1 MDVNIRRMIDEING
15 LKTFIKI
22 SRSEAVEAI
31 CQQYNIPKEEYYK
44 KYFQELNNQLERDL
58 TDPYIRHHLMDL
70 HHVNILSKLMMD
82 IGYDR
87 LYNRP
92 LKKYEKH
99 QSIEESI
106 EIVKKFLG
114 QLHPEYLKR
123 FEYYLKNDYPSRFK
137 LIDKNVEGKSKV
149 KNGQT
154 YIEYNETIKDVFTIV
169 HEYFHKFSCYDE
181 IDHNSFIKDVFGE
194 TTAIAAEFLLEDFL
208 VENKIVDNDE
218 LYYHKLNRMLISYE
232 DAFATLFQEHL
243 IALYENSQ
251 NVNMDILLDCLNSIK
266 NYPVEY
272 NIFSQK
278 GNLLLDDIV
287 KDGLSFHKRQR
298 YVIATM
304 LASTLHA
311 QIKSDGNEINNL
323 LDLVAIFRENNKH
336 HDSNLLKVAEK
347 LRLPFINNGK
357 VDINKEIVDKL
368 STDYEN
374 ELSSISFKNNMD
386 NQK

>member
-1 MDVNIRRMIDEING
+1 
-15 LKTFIKI
+15 
-22 SRSEAVEAI
+22 
-31 CQQYNIPKEEYYK
+31 
-44 KYFQELNNQLERDL
+44 
-58 TDPYIRHHLMDL
+58 
-70 HHVNILSKLMMD
+70 
-82 IGYDR
+82 
-87 LYNRP
+87 
-92 LKKYEKH
+92 
-99 QSIEESI
+99 
-106 EIVKKFLG
+106 
-114 QLHPEYLKR
+114 
-123 FEYYLKNDYPSRFK
+123 
-137 LIDKNVEGKSKV
+137 
-149 KNGQT
+149 
-154 YIEYNETIKDVFTIV
+154 
-169 HEYFHKFSCYDE
+169 
-181 IDHNSFIKDVFGE
+181 
-194 TTAIAAEFLLEDFL
+194 
-208 VENKIVDNDE
+208 
-218 LYYHKLNRMLISYE
+218 MLISYE